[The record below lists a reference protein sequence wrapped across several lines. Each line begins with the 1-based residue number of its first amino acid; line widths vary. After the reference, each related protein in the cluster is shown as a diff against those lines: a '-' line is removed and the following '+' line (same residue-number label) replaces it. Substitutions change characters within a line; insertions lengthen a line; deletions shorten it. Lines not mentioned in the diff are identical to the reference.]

1 MGIFVFIFVL
11 QVKRFNFIVPEIIFL
26 AEINFVRKF
35 IVGGRLLFPQVAA
48 GVFVIVDI
56 CLTVIAVIIC
66 VIIDDCK
73 INAMFDF
80 GVFSVLH
87 FDGNDTGAVLCGTVS
102 IF

>member
-11 QVKRFNFIVPEIIFL
+11 QVKRFNFTVPEIIFL
-26 AEINFVRKF
+26 AEINFVWKF

-48 GVFVIVDI
+48 GFVIVDI

-73 INAMFDF
+73 IDAMFDF
-80 GVFSVLH
+80 SVFSVLH
-87 FDGNDTGAVLCGTVS
+87 FDGNDTGAVLCGIVS
-102 IF
+102 VF